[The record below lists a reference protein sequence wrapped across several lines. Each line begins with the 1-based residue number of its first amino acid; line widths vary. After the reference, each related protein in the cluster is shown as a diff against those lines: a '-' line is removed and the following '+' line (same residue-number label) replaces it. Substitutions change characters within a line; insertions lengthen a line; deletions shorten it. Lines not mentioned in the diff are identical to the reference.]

1 MQEEEE
7 MFECRKK
14 KRCLNAGRRR
24 DVWNRRKGGKF
35 DTGRDG
41 ERQEKVNS
49 WFKRRRKL
57 LGGS

>member
-1 MQEEEE
+1 

-14 KRCLNAGRRR
+14 EK
-24 DVWNRRKGGKF
+24 DVWNTQKEGKF

-41 ERQEKVNS
+41 GGQEKVNS

-57 LGGS
+57 VGGSYKVEKKRM